1 VHPGDQGGGTGGVA
15 DGGDAEQPG
24 HDLVVSERHGEAAA
38 GKLGR
43 EEIGPGERL
52 GSDDVAPT

>member
-1 VHPGDQGGGTGGVA
+1 MVA
-15 DGGDAEQPG
+15 TPSSSPG